1 MIEWVILVSSFI
13 SLFLGIFWLH
23 IVSMKEETK
32 KNMHFFPSVSLV
44 VPARNEENGLGKTI
58 HSLVSLDYPHDKK
71 EIIIVDHGSTDRTAE
86 IAQQLITQYPHYN
99 ILLIQI
105 THQKGHMKAHAF
117 NAGLARAHGEF
128 VACVDAD
135 TIVLKNSL
143 KEMIPYF
150 EESSVGA
157 VISTIK
163 VHQAKN
169 MYEKIQHLE
178 YIFATFTRSLMS
190 KIDTLHVTPG
200 ALSIYRKQ
208 LFDKYGGFEEG
219 NLTEDL
225 EMAMRLRYH
234 NYSIKLA
241 HNSVTY
247 TQVPNTFHA
256 LWNQRVRW
264 FRGFISNSMK
274 YRKMAFNKDYK
285 LIGTFQ
291 YPLNFL
297 SLFTI
302 VLMFILLIYTFLQ
315 KVGGQYTKL
324 NAIGIE
330 YFILDFEH
338 FHTVKDMILNLN
350 IFLLFPIMISFFL
363 ALFIYHLAH
372 KHLKEKWRYPGALL
386 SYLTVYPFIRSVH
399 WMVAVYKE
407 IFRSK
412 NKWK

>member
-1 MIEWVILVSSFI
+1 MIEWVILVSSFL
-13 SLFLGIFWLH
+13 SLYLGIFWLH
-23 IVSMKEETK
+23 VISMKEDFKRNE
-32 KNMHFFPSVSLV
+32 NYHPSISLV
-44 VPARNEENGLGKTI
+44 VPARNEEKGIGKTV
-58 HSLVSLDYPHDKK
+58 HSLVSLDYPRDKK
-71 EIIIVDHGSTDRTAE
+71 EIIIVDHGSTDKTAE
-86 IAQQLITQYPHYN
+86 IAQQLIAQYPQHR
-99 ILLIQI
+99 IHLVQI
-105 THQKGHMKAHAF
+105 AHQKGHMKAHAF
-117 NAGLARAHGEF
+117 NAGLARAQGEF

-135 TIVLKNSL
+135 TIVLRNCL
-143 KEMIPYF
+143 KEMVPFF
-150 EESSVGA
+150 EEPTVGA

-169 MYEKIQHLE
+169 LYEKIQHLE
-178 YIFATFTRSLMS
+178 YIFATFTRILMS

-200 ALSIYRKQ
+200 ALSIYRKE
-208 LFDKYGGFEEG
+208 LFDKYGGFDVN

-241 HNSVTY
+241 HKSVTY
-247 TQVPNTFHA
+247 TKVPDSFRI
-256 LWNQRVRW
+256 LWHQRVRW
-264 FRGFISNSMK
+264 FRGFIANSMK

-302 VLMFILLIYTFLQ
+302 ILMFILLLYTFFQ
-315 KVGGQYTKL
+315 KVAGQYLKL
-324 NAIGIE
+324 DAIGIE
-330 YFILDFEH
+330 YFIFDFEH

-350 IFLLFPIMISFFL
+350 IFLLFPIMISFVL

-372 KHLKEKWRYPGALL
+372 KHLKEKWRYPGALI

-407 IFRSK
+407 LIRSK